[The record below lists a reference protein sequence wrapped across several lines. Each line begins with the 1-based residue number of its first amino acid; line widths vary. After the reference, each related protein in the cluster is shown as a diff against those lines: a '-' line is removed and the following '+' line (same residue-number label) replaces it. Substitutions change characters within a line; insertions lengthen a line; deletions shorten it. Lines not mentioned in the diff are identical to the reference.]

1 MCYTAGVVEDDAK
14 MTLNKTLRRRVDECF
29 DPGDA
34 RLLKT
39 NARRDNVVLKRLLKE
54 KTNAG
59 R

>member
-1 MCYTAGVVEDDAK
+1 MEA
-14 MTLNKTLRRRVDECF
+14 LNKTLKKRVNECF